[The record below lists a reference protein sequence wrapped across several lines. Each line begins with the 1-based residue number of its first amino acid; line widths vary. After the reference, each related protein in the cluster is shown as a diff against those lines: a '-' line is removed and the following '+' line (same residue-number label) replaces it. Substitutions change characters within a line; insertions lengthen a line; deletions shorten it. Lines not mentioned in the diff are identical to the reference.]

1 MDEFMWK
8 AGNTLAEMRLVA
20 EGAIQLYAS
29 LNPLYQK
36 AVEEGRLEDAVS
48 LDTLEGA
55 LNTLKDHITELQT
68 AHQEGDVGTAVKQ
81 GACGL
86 SSPQASHKRKPRFV
100 FSRNL

>member
-1 MDEFMWK
+1 MDECMWK
-8 AGNTLAEMRLVA
+8 AGKTLAEMRLVA

-68 AHQEGDVGTAVKQ
+68 AH
-81 GACGL
+81 
-86 SSPQASHKRKPRFV
+86 RKAMLGQR
-100 FSRNL
+100 